1 MCLAGEASA
10 DSLRVVNCVTNRVYI
25 GLGRCPTSSAVVI
38 LDICYKRVRVRG
50 IGRGEQLLDDPS
62 CLACPIVQF
71 PPFIGQGGSLYK
83 EMGQFK

>member
-1 MCLAGEASA
+1 
-10 DSLRVVNCVTNRVYI
+10 VVNCVTNRVYI

-62 CLACPIVQF
+62 CLVCPIIQF
-71 PPFIGQGGSLYK
+71 PFYRSRGKSLQRDGS
-83 EMGQFK
+83 F